1 MKKTGITI
9 AAMPVFSIAIDSV
22 ALLLVLRLFL
32 RQQGPVGP
40 FALSESAFPAAKQ
53 SVAFLVFAEATVG
66 MRCG

>member
-1 MKKTGITI
+1 MS
-9 AAMPVFSIAIDSV
+9 VFPIAIDSV

-40 FALSESAFPAAKQ
+40 FALSESVFPAAKQ